1 MASGYCPGYGFESTN
16 KFNYF
21 VIGVTEVS
29 KENLEKVNATIFE
42 TLEEI
47 CKNGFDK
54 NLTDAALHQIELNS
68 RIIGGNFGLNL
79 FMSLI
84 SAVNHE
90 LPELIDRNLEI
101 GKNLEEIR
109 EKIDAGG
116 YFEGIVK
123 KYFLDNPKRVTLT
136 TNPDS
141 GLLDSKD
148 YEEVKR
154 LKEIQKT
161 LTETDQAKII
171 ADSVMLQKHQEQVQD
186 LSILP
191 TLRVSDIEPRE
202 AEIHSQKFE
211 VNGVPVTYFTHCPDG
226 VTFIQLKFSTK
237 QIDES
242 LTNFLF
248 MFERFL
254 PQMGTK
260 TFKYDEFAELVFLN
274 TGKFDVSVRAQSDP
288 LDVNNDNGYVMITM
302 ACLDRNI
309 ETMFNLI
316 TEITTEPD
324 FAHYE
329 QMSRMVRL
337 ESSELA
343 SNFNNHGLCVSHA
356 QASLSKP
363 LAEYEAL
370 SNTRFMCKF
379 GANFLKVGS
388 RIGQLCE
395 AMQEQLVWT
404 LKKLIMKD
412 GMEIACHSNQKNQ
425 DY

>member
-1 MASGYCPGYGFESTN
+1 
-16 KFNYF
+16 

-42 TLEEI
+42 TLDDI
-47 CKNGFDK
+47 SKNGFDK

-68 RIIGGNFGLNL
+68 RIIGSNFGLNL

-84 SAVNHE
+84 SAVNHG

-148 YEEVKR
+148 WEETKR
-154 LKEIQKT
+154 LKKTQKS

-171 ADSVMLQKHQEQVQD
+171 ADCVMLQKQQEQIQD
-186 LSILP
+186 NSILP
-191 TLRVSDIEPRE
+191 TLKVSDIEPRE
-202 AEIHSQKFE
+202 TEIDSQKFE

-242 LTNFLF
+242 
-248 MFERFL
+248 
-254 PQMGTK
+254 
-260 TFKYDEFAELVFLN
+260 
-274 TGKFDVSVRAQSDP
+274 
-288 LDVNNDNGYVMITM
+288 
-302 ACLDRNI
+302 
-309 ETMFNLI
+309 
-316 TEITTEPD
+316 
-324 FAHYE
+324 
-329 QMSRMVRL
+329 
-337 ESSELA
+337 
-343 SNFNNHGLCVSHA
+343 
-356 QASLSKP
+356 
-363 LAEYEAL
+363 
-370 SNTRFMCKF
+370 
-379 GANFLKVGS
+379 
-388 RIGQLCE
+388 
-395 AMQEQLVWT
+395 
-404 LKKLIMKD
+404 
-412 GMEIACHSNQKNQ
+412 
-425 DY
+425 